1 MPENYI
7 GTMCGTSLDTLD
19 VALCN
24 FGKANK
30 VRLFRSFR
38 LGQPLR
44 DQINLCKQ
52 KPSNKRLL
60 ENTDEM
66 VTEFVVNSL
75 SKFIALNKIKNIK
88 AIGLSL
94 IHI

>member
-38 LGQPLR
+38 LSQPLR

-52 KPSNKRLL
+52 KTLK
-60 ENTDEM
+60 
-66 VTEFVVNSL
+66 
-75 SKFIALNKIKNIK
+75 
-88 AIGLSL
+88 
-94 IHI
+94 